1 MGAWPFKWGRW
12 AGPLK
17 GGVVQGVLVV
27 GRVNV
32 SDSEKGRG
40 FARGPSPQEP
50 PDWVSRGMGVASRR
64 GGALPKWGTT
74 PAS

>member
-27 GRVNV
+27 GGVNV
-32 SDSEKGRG
+32 SDSE
-40 FARGPSPQEP
+40 
-50 PDWVSRGMGVASRR
+50 R
-64 GGALPKWGTT
+64 GGASHEG
-74 PAS
+74 PAPRSLLIG